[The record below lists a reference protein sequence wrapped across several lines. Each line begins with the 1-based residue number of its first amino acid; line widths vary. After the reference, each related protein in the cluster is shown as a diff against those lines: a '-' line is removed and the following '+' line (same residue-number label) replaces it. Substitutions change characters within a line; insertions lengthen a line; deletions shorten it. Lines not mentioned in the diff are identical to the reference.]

1 MSEFEDYILDVGGS
15 LDFSSG
21 NFIDNGKGLFLTKKE
36 IEVLDNYGISYQN
49 YKSLNELVCFINNYL
64 NQGDDC
70 DDLMEILISM
80 SERDYYLN
88 VNN

>member
-49 YKSLNELVCFINNYL
+49 LPLKVLLFLETV
-64 NQGDDC
+64 DK
-70 DDLMEILISM
+70 
-80 SERDYYLN
+80 
-88 VNN
+88 

>member
-1 MSEFEDYILDVGGS
+1 MSEFEDYILDVGSS